1 MIYSYSAISSFE
13 NCPLKFKYAYID
25 KIEPIRRNIEAFMGN
40 RVHEA
45 LEKLYRDKLYEKVCS
60 LTELLNF
67 YNERWEKEMSSLIFV
82 AKEEYSIENYRKM
95 GERYLIDYYNTYK
108 PFDDGRIIALEKRVF
123 FPLDEKHWVS
133 GIIDRINEV
142 NGVYEVHDY
151 KTSLY
156 LPTKKEIEND
166 CQLALYALA
175 LDYLYDIKEIELVW
189 HFLAF
194 NKEVRLKKRSYE
206 GVRREILKRIE
217 KIEIAMENNEFPPKE
232 SSLCPYCEYQPICP
246 LFRHEYMLEEMKA
259 EEVGEEEGYK
269 LVNEYWQVVAKIEE
283 LKAIQEDLKNKLI
296 EYAKKNNLQC
306 IYGAE
311 KAITIKKSRNLYF
324 NKKSKIEGLLKKE
337 GLYEKYVRLDT
348 WKLAED
354 IKNKVLPAHLIEKLK
369 EFFEEKENYRIY
381 IKSLEREE

>member
-123 FPLDEKHWVS
+123 FPLDERHWIS
-133 GIIDRINEV
+133 GIIDRISEV

-156 LPTKKEIEND
+156 LPTKKEVEND

-175 LDYLYDIKEIELVW
+175 LDYLYDIKDVELVW

-194 NKEVRLKKRSYE
+194 NKEIRLKKRSYE
-206 GVRREILKRIE
+206 GARREILKRIE
-217 KIEIAMENNEFPPKE
+217 KIEMAMENNEFPPKE
-232 SSLCPYCEYQPICP
+232 TSLCPYCEYQPICP

-283 LKAIQEDLKNKLI
+283 LKALQEDLKNRII

-306 IYGAE
+306 IYGGE
-311 KAITIKKSRNLYF
+311 KAITIKTSKNLYF
-324 NKKSKIEGLLKKE
+324 NKKSKIEEMLKKE

-354 IKNKVLPAHLIEKLK
+354 IKNKALPPYLIEKLK